1 MDPIQLKVLRAEMQ
15 AQWKAIEDVYDQ
27 VEARAAGLRPKD
39 PASLESLAYQ
49 LHNLYSA
56 VEDHF
61 KIVTAAFENH
71 VVHLSRWHTDLLGRM
86 RLEIEGVRP
95 ALVSAEL
102 VPLLDELGAFRHFF
116 RHAYGRRLQDSRVQA
131 LLAEAREAR
140 PLLKADLEQ
149 FLARFE
155 PDSSS

>member
-1 MDPIQLKVLRAEMQ
+1 MDSIHIKVLQAEMQ

-49 LHNLYSA
+49 LHNLYNA

-61 KIVTAAFENH
+61 RIVTAAFENH

-102 VPLLDELGAFRHFF
+102 HPLLDELGAFRHFF
-116 RHAYGRRLQDSRVQA
+116 RHIYGRRLQDSRVQA